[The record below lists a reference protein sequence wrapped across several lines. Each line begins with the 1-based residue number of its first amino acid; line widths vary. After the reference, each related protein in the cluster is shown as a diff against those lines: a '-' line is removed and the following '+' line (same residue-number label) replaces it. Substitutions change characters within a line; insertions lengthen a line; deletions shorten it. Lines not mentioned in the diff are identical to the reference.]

1 MSSPRMAV
9 SVPGQDGLPLSL
21 YLIHRETY
29 MRCFNLIACT
39 FIAVL
44 LTACGG
50 LWDVINSEG
59 GLSIQ

>member
-1 MSSPRMAV
+1 
-9 SVPGQDGLPLSL
+9 
-21 YLIHRETY
+21 